1 MKNNKNTL
9 GSASSAIVRQCLAA
23 TKEFRINAN
32 EALTAN
38 GLSNGIFDN
47 SISRIDG
54 DDFQQLLHWLI
65 SRSGDTTYGLSAA
78 KQVTPGSFGLLGY
91 MMMNCRTLREALNLF
106 PRYEAIVGNMGITR
120 IERRGSHVALC
131 WSCNY
136 TDALVRPQLIDTIV
150 GSWIHFI
157 RWLIQDPTIKPTMVM
172 LERNRPAERHLRVC
186 QQFYGADVQYDA
198 YENGFLLPDSILD
211 TPLQQPDPELLT
223 VLEQQATSALKELQ
237 DAGTLVL
244 QTRSLLVSMMQH
256 GVPRREK
263 IAAQLGIAERTLQR
277 RLDEA
282 DTSYQQLLDELRYD
296 MSVEW
301 LTGSRLSIADISER
315 LGFSET
321 RSFHRR
327 FKNWS
332 GVSPGE
338 YRRTQLSNRGPEA
351 AYIKAVT
358 ENRVAAT

>member
-9 GSASSAIVRQCLAA
+9 GSASSAIVRQFLSAA
-23 TKEFRINAN
+23 DEYRINSQ
-32 EALTAN
+32 EALSAHN
-38 GLSNGIFDN
+38 LSDGVFDN

-54 DDFQQLLHWLI
+54 NDFQQLLHWLI
-65 SRSGDTTYGLSAA
+65 SRSGDTTFGLATA

-106 PRYEAIVGNMGITR
+106 PRYEAIVGNMGVTR
-120 IERRGSHVALC
+120 IERRGSHVAIC

-136 TDALVRPQLIDTIV
+136 TDNLVRPQLIDTIV

-157 RWLIQDPTIKPTMVM
+157 RWLTQDPTIKPTMVM
-172 LERNRPAERHLRVC
+172 LERTQPGERHQRIC
-186 QQFYGADVQYDA
+186 QQLFGADVQYDA
-198 YENGFLLPDSILD
+198 YENGFLLADCLLD
-211 TPLQQPDPELLT
+211 TPLHQPDPELLT
-223 VLEQQATSALKELQ
+223 MLEQQATSALRALQ

-244 QTRSLLVSMMQH
+244 QTKSLLVSMMQH

-332 GVSPGE
+332 GISPGE
-338 YRRTQLSNRGPEA
+338 YRRTQMNTA
-351 AYIKAVT
+351 IKNGHAGAIGT
-358 ENRVAAT
+358 RMTG